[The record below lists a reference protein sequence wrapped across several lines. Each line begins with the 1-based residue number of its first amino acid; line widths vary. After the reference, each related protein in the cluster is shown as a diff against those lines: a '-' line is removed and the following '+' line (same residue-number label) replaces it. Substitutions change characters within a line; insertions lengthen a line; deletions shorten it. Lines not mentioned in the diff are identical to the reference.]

1 MPAVAFLLAGG
12 AAFVHAAWNVLVA
25 RARDPEAATAL
36 GAVAG
41 SVLLAP
47 VAAATWDVRAA
58 AVPYIAASAV
68 LHVGYF
74 GFLAGGYAAGDL
86 SSVYPLARGTAPV
99 LVLLVSVA
107 FLGVHVSAPA
117 AAGVLAIAG
126 GVIAIRGVRR
136 EAAAGGVALALLCG
150 VTIAAYTLVDKEGLK
165 HAAAISYLGAMI
177 PAPALAYLLMVRRRR
192 PAREVLAAFGP
203 ISVLVGCG
211 MVGAYALAL
220 AALTHAPAAPV
231 SAVRESSVLI
241 ATAFAAVVLR
251 ERSGR
256 VRLAAAVAITGGIA
270 AIALG

>member
-1 MPAVAFLLAGG
+1 MPAVAFL
-12 AAFVHAAWNVLVA
+12 
-25 RARDPEAATAL
+25 
-36 GAVAG
+36 
-41 SVLLAP
+41 
-47 VAAATWDVRAA
+47 
-58 AVPYIAASAV
+58 
-68 LHVGYF
+68 
-74 GFLAGGYAAGDL
+74 LAGGYAAGDL

-107 FLGVHVSAPA
+107 FLGAHVSAPA

-192 PAREVLAAFGP
+192 PAREVRAAFGP

-256 VRLAAAVAITGGIA
+256 VRLAAAVAITAGIA